1 MRYAGH
7 DVTGRCAV
15 SEPDAAWQW
24 SGESLER
31 SPEEVLASLRPLP
44 PADEMLIEDLTE
56 EEDRLFMAAVLDA

>member
-1 MRYAGH
+1 
-7 DVTGRCAV
+7 
-15 SEPDAAWQW
+15 
-24 SGESLER
+24 LER